1 MNERASIIFD
11 LVASLSHKP
20 WEFSRN
26 GKFNSK
32 VSNIQFNQN
41 HWTEHIQH
49 AKEELNE
56 LIEHTLL
63 AKGDSEDIEIAR
75 NALADD
81 NAPAVMR
88 ALARI
93 EAESIGA
100 RHARVGCREHFDVC
114 RYERGL
120 KHLA

>member
-1 MNERASIIFD
+1 M
-11 LVASLSHKP
+11 
-20 WEFSRN
+20 
-26 GKFNSK
+26 
-32 VSNIQFNQN
+32 
-41 HWTEHIQH
+41 
-49 AKEELNE
+49 NE

-93 EAESIGA
+93 EAESI
-100 RHARVGCREHFDVC
+100 DV
-114 RYERGL
+114 EVEDVIPDGQIL
-120 KHLA
+120 KIDDDEIPFVDLSSNEEE